1 MGTIFLDLKEI
12 AVILLI
18 LTNIYACT
26 ILNYF
31 RNIVHISI
39 IVKQIFGFFQ

>member
-1 MGTIFLDLKEI
+1 MGTIFLALKEI

-18 LTNIYACT
+18 LTNIYACA